1 MRDKGT
7 DELLEAAKTIKEKY
21 PTTTFRLIGFF
32 DDDYEEKIRK
42 AEREGI
48 IEYIGQQ
55 KDIHPWLKNTHA
67 AIHPSYHEGMSNVLL
82 EAAATG
88 RPVLASDIPG
98 CREAFEEGVSG
109 LGFRARDID
118 ELVKTIEAFIVLPY
132 SRKAQM
138 GKEGRRKMEMEFDR
152 KVVVGSYMEEIRLIC
167 GSKWS
172 TEKPYVRN

>member
-1 MRDKGT
+1 M
-7 DELLEAAKTIKEKY
+7 
-21 PTTTFRLIGFF
+21 
-32 DDDYEEKIRK
+32 
-42 AEREGI
+42 
-48 IEYIGQQ
+48 
-55 KDIHPWLKNTHA
+55 
-67 AIHPSYHEGMSNVLL
+67 LL